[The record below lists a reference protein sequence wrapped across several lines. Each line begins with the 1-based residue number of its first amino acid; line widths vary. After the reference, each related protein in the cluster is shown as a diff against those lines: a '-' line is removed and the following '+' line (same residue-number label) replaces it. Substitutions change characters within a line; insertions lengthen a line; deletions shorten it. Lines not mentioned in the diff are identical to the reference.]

1 MGTEIQLSALMKN
14 IEEKLQKAKA
24 KLMLEHPYFG
34 SIASALEFIPSDDIE
49 SFESNGTKFTY
60 NDDFLKQCSVE
71 ETEFALANA
80 AMHYALEH
88 QNRAGR
94 REGWLW
100 QLATDYAIN
109 VMLIKNNLYP
119 PDHINY
125 QPRFEGMYA
134 EEIYAIL
141 ESEIDEKEY
150 VEEKQKSEKIKHT
163 ESEDAEFL
171 EQLLQKAIAQDELP
185 KDLDRFFPQ
194 IKESKIDWRSALYQ
208 YVHRHAKEDYRFF
221 PPNKRYIHQGFAL
234 PSLQSELL
242 KIVVAIDTS
251 GSIAEDLLAQFF
263 AEFEAIMQSFSNYEI
278 DLITCDSKIQYHQT
292 FYPGDLLLYQTKG
305 GGGTDFRPVFE
316 FIAQQIDHPAL
327 LLYFTDAQG
336 RFPEFEP
343 TFDTLWIVP
352 QEEEVPFGEVLII
365 EK

>member
-1 MGTEIQLSALMKN
+1 MRL
-14 IEEKLQKAKA
+14 EEKLQKAKA
-24 KLMLEHPYFG
+24 KLMIEHPYFG
-34 SIASALEFIPSDDIE
+34 SIASALVFEKNDDIE
-49 SFESNGTKFTY
+49 AFESNGTKLSY
-60 NDDFLKQCSVE
+60 NDDFLEACSIE
-71 ETEFALANA
+71 EVEFALANA
-80 AMHYALEH
+80 AMHYALAH
-88 QNRAGR
+88 QSRTGK

-109 VMLIKNNLYP
+109 SMLIKNNLHP
-119 PDHINY
+119 PDRINY
-125 QPRFEGMYA
+125 QSRFDDMYA
-134 EEIYAIL
+134 EEIYAVL
-141 ESEIDEKEY
+141 ESEIDNKEY
-150 VEEKQKSEKIKHT
+150 VEEEQKSEKIEHV

-242 KIVVAIDTS
+242 KIIVAIDTS
-251 GSIAEDLLAQFF
+251 GSIDEELLAQFF
-263 AEFEAIMQSFSNYEI
+263 AEFEAIMQSFANYEI
-278 DLITCDSKIQYHQT
+278 DLIACDSKIQYHQT
-292 FYPGDLLLYQTKG
+292 FYPDDMLEYKTKG
-305 GGGTDFRPVFE
+305 GGGTDFRPVFH
-316 FIAQQIDHPAL
+316 FIEERIDNPTL

-343 TFDTLWIVP
+343 SFDTLWVLP
-352 QEEEVPFGEVLII
+352 EEEDVPFGETLIMQK
-365 EK
+365 E